1 MEDQD
6 VSSGLIPGTWRTSA
20 DAEAAG
26 TAASRGRLLRR
37 WLGALLGIAVVVG
50 AVLGVGFGVLGG
62 RGVDVAEASGSSTPS
77 DDLGLTAEQWGV
89 SLTKGTTVQRWWQS
103 ETGPHGGQDDV
114 DVLRVGAGAH
124 EVLTSTAGYT
134 RTVAQAR
141 DEADLS
147 GILSST
153 GAPDSLLS
161 DDAVRCRPALHA
173 QETDTLTLCRLSDG
187 DVVVL
192 SRAGD

>member
-1 MEDQD
+1 MSDRNGAA
-6 VSSGLIPGTWRTSA
+6 GLLLGTWESA
-20 DAEAAG
+20 PGDEETPAEH
-26 TAASRGRLLRR
+26 RR
-37 WLGALLGIAVVVG
+37 SVRRRLGALVGSAVVIG
-50 AVLGVGFGVLGG
+50 AALGVGFGVLGG

-89 SLTKGTTVQRWWQS
+89 PLTTGTTVQRWWQS
-103 ETGPHGGQDDV
+103 ETGPHGGRDDV
-114 DVLRVGAGAH
+114 DVLHVAAGAPD
-124 EVLTSTAGYT
+124 VLTSSAAYT
-134 RTVAQAR
+134 RTVAEAR